1 MKRVE
6 YGNSIELLNWVYSEV
21 TECVFAFRQNGLT
34 LLPLL
39 LLHRQVQLFT
49 GMTTNTIP
57 LLRKGIGT

>member
-6 YGNSIELLNWVYSEV
+6 YGNSIELLNWVYNEV
-21 TECVFAFRQNGLT
+21 TECVFAFRQNGLI

-49 GMTTNTIP
+49 GTTTNTIP